1 MKWSA
6 AEWSGVKW
14 SGVEWSGVVGAGA
27 GRSVGGA
34 IFQIWGV
41 TGNSMV
47 SNTNSLRNHPIWAPE
62 PGGSILEVPGRWCES
77 DL

>member
-1 MKWSA
+1 M
-6 AEWSGVKW
+6 EW
-14 SGVEWSGVVGAGA
+14 SGVEWSAPEPGEASEERFSKFG
-27 GRSVGGA
+27 
-34 IFQIWGV
+34 GV
-41 TGNSMV
+41 TRNSMV